1 MSDRSEDQ
9 RQRALVHARCA
20 LGIVHAQYWR
30 ALKRASSADPLER
43 ARAIAEARRLLG
55 VAVALSRRACA
66 PQAEEITGAGPPK
79 REGLRRNGAGPQTAS
94 SADHHR
100 TGQAGCEAS
109 ASKASRAAASGST
122 NSRPSRWA
130 LPEL

>member
-30 ALKRASSADPLER
+30 ALKRASSADPIER

-55 VAVALSRRACA
+55 VAVALSRRACTL
-66 PQAEEITGAGPPK
+66 QAEEITGAGPAK
-79 REGLRRNGAGPQTAS
+79 REGLRRNGAGDRPPGPETAS

-100 TGQAGCEAS
+100 TGQAGCEVS
-109 ASKASRAAASGST
+109 ASKASRA
-122 NSRPSRWA
+122 NR
-130 LPEL
+130 